1 MEKELKVEVE
11 EDHGGVKE
19 VLVVVEEMIE
29 EAFGRRSIGNG

>member
-19 VLVVVEEMIE
+19 VLVVVEEMVE
-29 EAFGRRSIGNG
+29 DDFCRRSLGNG